1 MHLGKRF
8 KHAHRYQEI
17 INAFLSNGFSY
28 LVYRLGLT
36 NKHFSKK
43 MQAETI
49 KHMNTRTIGTKLRQV
64 LQELGPTFIKLG
76 QIASTRRDLIP
87 LEIAEELEKLQDQVT
102 SFPFQQVK
110 ERIEEEFGDKLEN
123 LFQSF
128 SETPIATAS
137 IGQVHIAH
145 LQTGEK
151 VAVKV
156 QRPDIQP
163 TVETDLEILD
173 DLARMM
179 EDKLAWAKNYQIR
192 KMIEEFSN
200 SLRAELDYL
209 TEGRNS
215 ERIAK
220 QFSAQPEI
228 QIPNIHWNLSSK
240 KILTMDFVQ
249 GIKVNNITKLKEEGY
264 NCKLI
269 ANRIAHSMLHQIL
282 IEGFF
287 HGDPHPGNI
296 YVLPGNTIAYLDFGM
311 VGRLSD
317 DTKKNFAS
325 LIIYLERKNTKGL
338 LKIIQAIGIETG
350 ETNLNSLYNE
360 IDNFVMK
367 YSDTPLGKL
376 NIGSALNDL
385 LSIIYHHHIQVPS
398 DLTILGKTLLI
409 VESVVK
415 TLDPELSIM
424 DTVKPFGEKLL
435 RKRYDPK
442 NVIKTS
448 WNEFVEHA
456 HLFSKVP
463 KSIKD
468 LTATIQNGKL
478 RFEIS
483 VPEFKSF
490 LLRLDRISNRLAF
503 SIILLSFS
511 ILMVGLII
519 GGAIAGQ
526 KNLLWEFPAIEM
538 GSIAATLMFLFILF
552 AIAKSGKM

>member
-1 MHLGKRF
+1 MYLGKRF

-17 INAFLSNGFSY
+17 VNAFLSNGFSY
-28 LVYRLGLT
+28 FVYRLGLT
-36 NKHFSKK
+36 SKHLSKK
-43 MQAETI
+43 IQNETL
-49 KHMNTRTIGTKLRQV
+49 KHMNTRTIGTKLRYV

-87 LEIAEELEKLQDQVT
+87 LEIAEELEKLQDQVS
-102 SFPFQQVK
+102 SFPFHQVK
-110 ERIEEEFGDKLEN
+110 ISIEEEFGDHLEN
-123 LFQSF
+123 LFQTF

-137 IGQVHIAH
+137 IGQVHVAH

-151 VAVKV
+151 VAVKI

-173 DLARMM
+173 DLARIM
-179 EDKLAWAKNYQIR
+179 EDKLIWAKNYQIR
-192 KMIEEFSN
+192 KMIEEFSH
-200 SLRAELDYL
+200 SLRAELDYQ

-215 ERIAK
+215 ERIAH
-220 QFSAQPEI
+220 QFREEPEI
-228 QIPNIHWNLSSK
+228 QIPNIHWNLSSQ
-240 KILTMDFVQ
+240 KILTMDYIQ
-249 GIKVNNITKLKEEGY
+249 GIKVNNITKLNEEGY

-269 ANRIAHSMLHQIL
+269 ANRITHSMLHQIL

-296 YVLPGNTIAYLDFGM
+296 YILPGNRIAYLDFGM

-317 DTKKNFAS
+317 DTKRNFAS
-325 LIIYLERKNTKGL
+325 LVIYLERKNTKGL
-338 LKIIQAIGIETG
+338 LKIIQAMGIEAG
-350 ETNLNSLYNE
+350 ETDLKSLYND
-360 IDNFVMK
+360 IDDFVMK

-385 LSIIYHHHIQVPS
+385 LTIIYHHHIQVPS
-398 DLTILGKTLLI
+398 DLTILGKTLLMI
-409 VESVVK
+409 ESVVK
-415 TLDPELSIM
+415 TLDPELSII

-435 RKRYDPK
+435 RKRYEPK
-442 NVIKTS
+442 NVIKNS
-448 WNEFVEHA
+448 WDELVEHA

-526 KNLLWEFPAIEM
+526 KKFVM
-538 GSIAATLMFLFILF
+538 GIPRN
-552 AIAKSGKM
+552 

>member
-17 INAFLSNGFSY
+17 VNAFLSNGFSY
-28 LVYRLGLT
+28 FVYRLGLT

-43 MQAETI
+43 MQTETI
-49 KHMNTRTIGTKLRQV
+49 KHMNTRTIGTKLRHV

-123 LFQSF
+123 LFQTF

-179 EDKLAWAKNYQIR
+179 EDKLTWAKNYQIR

-220 QFSAQPEI
+220 QFSDTAR
-228 QIPNIHWNLSSK
+228 NSNSK
-240 KILTMDFVQ
+240 HT
-249 GIKVNNITKLKEEGY
+249 
-264 NCKLI
+264 
-269 ANRIAHSMLHQIL
+269 
-282 IEGFF
+282 
-287 HGDPHPGNI
+287 
-296 YVLPGNTIAYLDFGM
+296 
-311 VGRLSD
+311 
-317 DTKKNFAS
+317 
-325 LIIYLERKNTKGL
+325 LE
-338 LKIIQAIGIETG
+338 
-350 ETNLNSLYNE
+350 S
-360 IDNFVMK
+360 
-367 YSDTPLGKL
+367 
-376 NIGSALNDL
+376 
-385 LSIIYHHHIQVPS
+385 
-398 DLTILGKTLLI
+398 
-409 VESVVK
+409 
-415 TLDPELSIM
+415 
-424 DTVKPFGEKLL
+424 
-435 RKRYDPK
+435 
-442 NVIKTS
+442 
-448 WNEFVEHA
+448 
-456 HLFSKVP
+456 
-463 KSIKD
+463 
-468 LTATIQNGKL
+468 
-478 RFEIS
+478 FE
-483 VPEFKSF
+483 
-490 LLRLDRISNRLAF
+490 
-503 SIILLSFS
+503 
-511 ILMVGLII
+511 
-519 GGAIAGQ
+519 
-526 KNLLWEFPAIEM
+526 
-538 GSIAATLMFLFILF
+538 
-552 AIAKSGKM
+552 